1 MREEKK
7 YEVLPGVE
15 LPDIKAI
22 NAAASDFSV
31 SEVGDVDVKTTAFA
45 VNETISDAVVPA
57 VTAEELAQLQTLG
70 NKVAEDEARS
80 QAESRKKMDAIMS
93 RAVHASESISDLK
106 SSNINKANEEKR
118 KAIEESLKAEQEQKA
133 EEDAKNKAR
142 EERRLLQQRLLEE
155 AKERAAKEAAEKAEA
170 EAKKAQEEAAA
181 KEAAEKAAK
190 EAEERE
196 IKEAAERAVKEALE
210 YKKPEAEEVKP
221 AETPAEQAQVEAPA
235 AVETAPAAEAPKAE
249 EPKAEEPKAEEVKAE
264 EPKAEEAKAEEP
276 KAEEPK
282 KPMVPIWE
290 QKRTT
295 TIVSS
300 EETFDDF
307 KEFLDDFGE

>member
-22 NAAASDFSV
+22 NAAASDFSI
-31 SEVGDVDVKTTAFA
+31 SEVGDVDVKATQFTATESIA
-45 VNETISDAVVPA
+45 DAAVPA
-57 VTAEELAQLQTLG
+57 VTAEELAQLQSLG

-93 RAVHASESISDLK
+93 KAVHASESISDLK
-106 SSNINKANEEKR
+106 SSNITKANEEKR
-118 KAIEESLKAEQEQKA
+118 KAIEDSLKAEQEQKA

-170 EAKKAQEEAAA
+170 EAKRAAEEAAA
-181 KEAAEKAAK
+181 KEAAEKAAQ

-196 IKEAAERAVKEALE
+196 IREAAERAVREALE
-210 YKKPEAEEVKP
+210 YKKPEPEEVKP
-221 AETPAEQAQVEAPA
+221 AEEPAIQTAVETPAEAPV
-235 AVETAPAAEAPKAE
+235 AVETAPAVEEPKTEEPKAEEKKEEEVKAEAPKAE
-249 EPKAEEPKAEEVKAE
+249 EPN
-264 EPKAEEAKAEEP
+264 
-276 KAEEPK
+276 
-282 KPMVPIWE
+282 KPRVPIWE

-295 TIVSS
+295 TIASS

-307 KEFLDDFGE
+307 KEFLDDDF